1 MGRANA
7 RVCTF
12 CPWTWLGSAIPYGH
26 RRARTKPS
34 RCGCSWPILW
44 NAIISAHFSDRAVA
58 CILVGMLPSS
68 EAATVREA
76 GLVLEA
82 DRESAVVL
90 AEVLRGLAG
99 AIEGAVAE
107 VASRS

>member
-1 MGRANA
+1 
-7 RVCTF
+7 
-12 CPWTWLGSAIPYGH
+12 
-26 RRARTKPS
+26 
-34 RCGCSWPILW
+34 
-44 NAIISAHFSDRAVA
+44 
-58 CILVGMLPSS
+58 MLPSS